1 MIFKK
6 SSNNKIKYFK
16 SSWNRENGPITVG
29 LLLCTCLL
37 FYNCKKTYEQPS
49 NNWDQFITFKEG
61 NFPLILVAPHG
72 GDLKPQWI
80 DDRDCDNAVITQD
93 QYTLG
98 IALQL
103 EQALHDLGIKP
114 YMVLTKIHRIKID
127 LNRSL
132 ETSICEDHTSN
143 ELWQLFHQQI
153 EGYRRDVAQKYGRGL
168 LIDIHGHGHP
178 IQRIELGYL
187 ITSQQ
192 LRNASNEGN
201 FNDLN
206 MNVSIKSLVSN
217 HPENQPLDQILLGRN
232 SLGTLLTSQ
241 GFPAVPSEQDPAPN
255 VGDPFFSGGTN
266 TKNYGSRDGGK
277 IDAIQMEL
285 NRQGL
290 RQDSE
295 NRQEFSRVFA
305 QIISTYMHYHYS
317 DVIPPL

>member
-1 MIFKK
+1 MSRNKK
-6 SSNNKIKYFK
+6 
-16 SSWNRENGPITVG
+16 NGLITYS
-29 LLLCTCLL
+29 LLLFACLF
-37 FYNCKKTYEQPS
+37 FYKCKKTQEQPS
-49 NNWDQFITFKEG
+49 NDWDQFVTFKEG

-80 DDRDCDNAVITQD
+80 DDRDCDNAVTTQD

-103 EQALHDLGIKP
+103 EQALHDIGIKP

-132 ETSICEDHTSN
+132 ETSVCQDETSN

-153 EGYRRDVAQKYGRGL
+153 ERYRRDITQKYGRGL

-192 LRNASNEGN
+192 LINSSNEDN

-206 MNVSIKSLVSN
+206 TNISIKSLVSN
-217 HPENQPLDQILLGRN
+217 HPENQTLNQILLGPN
-232 SLGTLLTSQ
+232 SLGTLLTAQ

-255 VGDPFFSGGTN
+255 VGDPFFSGGAN

-277 IDAIQMEL
+277 IDAIQLEL

-290 RQDSE
+290 RQESE
-295 NRQEFSRVFA
+295 NRQEFSHVFA
-305 QIISTYMHYHYS
+305 RIISVYMHYHYS
-317 DVIPPL
+317 DVIPTT